1 MKLTRLCFVLA
12 ALFTLSACTSWQE
25 LREFHS
31 PKKSTQQATQT
42 AAAPAP
48 SVATPF
54 VAPAEPT
61 APVAPAP
68 VIAPEVVA
76 TPIVPPANTTP
87 EPAAPVVIPT
97 PPPAA
102 PEPVLKAAKTDQRVN
117 LTWTLPV
124 VTNGYKAIEIMRN
137 TSDTAMGR
145 TRVRTVRATVTTI
158 EDQVPQAAE
167 HYWYWL
173 KLTTTDGVV
182 SNIGPVEAK

>member
-31 PKKSTQQATQT
+31 RKKSTQQATQT

-48 SVATPF
+48 SVTPS
-54 VAPAEPT
+54 VAPSEP
-61 APVAPAP
+61 AQPEAPAP
-68 VIAPEVVA
+68 VIVPEVVA
-76 TPIVPPANTTP
+76 APIVPPANTTP
-87 EPAAPVVIPT
+87 EPAAAIVIPT

-102 PEPVLKAAKTDQRVN
+102 PEPMLKAAKTDQRVN

-145 TRVRTVRATVTTI
+145 TRVRTVRATVTAI